1 MKVKVFT
8 EKAWQE
14 ALRLEAEL
22 RSSLYYEGWNGFGW
36 VCIPLALEEASKLPE
51 GRLYLVNALSL
62 NMAAEAEGAFRWRA
76 IPPAEVREVLA
87 EGFVSAIGHEDMA
100 RILSG
105 MLGLEVPVNR
115 ATLAVQ
121 PGDRLVVAQY
131 RGPRLPEGAAS
142 LPEGARVEFFLVE
155 VF

>member
-1 MKVKVFT
+1 MRVKVFT
-8 EKAWQE
+8 EEAWQR
-14 ALRLEAEL
+14 ALREEKQLQTRL
-22 RSSLYYEGWNGFGW
+22 FYEGWNGWGW
-36 VCIPLALEEASKLPE
+36 ISITRELEEASRLPQDH
-51 GRLYLVNALSL
+51 LYLVNALSL